1 VVQLREES
9 GCASFCQI
17 IQVTE
22 ESMSVQLQRRQPV
35 IDTIDYPES
44 DGKPMAESD
53 LHRDLMFYL
62 IHLLQRFF
70 ADQQVYVSGNLLIY
84 YEEGNPLKAVA
95 PDCFVAFGVTPH
107 KRRTFK
113 IWEEGVGPAVVI
125 EVSSRKTR
133 REDLTTKKQLYAR
146 LGVREYFIYDPTADY
161 LRPPLVGFTL
171 AAAGYQPMHPLLTE
185 ERPGKFHL
193 VPGATTPPEFISR
206 VLGLR
211 LTLSPQNDLLLYNLA
226 TGERLLTDEEARRVA
241 EERATDAEERAIDA
255 EDRAIDAE
263 ERAARVAAENERLRA
278 ELARLRGETTGR
290 DEGL

>member
-1 VVQLREES
+1 MTVQLR
-9 GCASFCQI
+9 Q
-17 IQVTE
+17 
-22 ESMSVQLQRRQPV
+22 RQPV
-35 IDTIDYPES
+35 INAIDYPES

-53 LHRDLMFYL
+53 LHRELMFYL

-70 ADQQVYVSGNLLIY
+70 VQQVAYISGNLLIY
-84 YEEGNPLKAVA
+84 YEEGDNTKAVA
-95 PDCFVAFGVTPH
+95 PDCFVAFGVGRH

-171 AAAGYQPMHPLLTE
+171 TPTGYQPMPPLLRE

-193 VPGATTPPEFISR
+193 LPDASTPLAFSSQ

-211 LTLSPQNDLLLYNLA
+211 LTLSAHNDLLLYELA
-226 TGERLLTDEEARRVA
+226 TGERLLTDAEARQVA
-241 EERATDAEERAIDA
+241 EERTAQI
-255 EDRAIDAE
+255 
-263 ERAARVAAENERLRA
+263 AAENDRLRA
-278 ELARLRGETTGR
+278 ELARLRGETPTR
-290 DEGL
+290 P